1 MIRIEKLTKKIGSA
15 EIVKETD
22 LVIRAGEIFTFIG
35 PSGSGKTTLIRLID
49 LLERPTSGKIF
60 FGGIDTDGTGQERLA
75 IRRRMGLVFQKPA
88 VLNTTVAKNVA
99 FGLKF
104 RGVPNAESQEKVRA
118 ALELVGLPDVIDRM
132 AITLSGGEMQRVA
145 LARAI
150 VTEPEVLLLDEPT
163 ANLDPV
169 SSDLIEDLIIRINK
183 KFGTTIIMSTHDM
196 IQGQRLAD
204 RIGVI
209 MNGRLVQT
217 GTAGDI
223 FYQPGAWEI
232 ARFVG
237 IDAITGGV
245 VTENTGGHAVIRVAD
260 RCFEALTS
268 LPKGARAALY
278 IRPEE
283 ISLTPADS
291 SQVKSSMRNRLNG
304 RITRMLP
311 HGPFVRVTVDCG
323 FTLTAL
329 ITRRSCSELGLV
341 VGADVIAGVK
351 ATAIHVLPEDESRVH
366 EYGS

>member
-1 MIRIEKLTKKIGSA
+1 
-15 EIVKETD
+15 
-22 LVIRAGEIFTFIG
+22 
-35 PSGSGKTTLIRLID
+35 
-49 LLERPTSGKIF
+49 
-60 FGGIDTDGTGQERLA
+60 
-75 IRRRMGLVFQKPA
+75 MGMVFQKPA

-104 RGVPNAESQEKVRA
+104 RGVPEAEVQQKVHS
-118 ALELVGLPDVIDRM
+118 ALELVGLPDFTGRRAV
-132 AITLSGGEMQRVA
+132 TLSGGEMQRVA

-169 SSDLIEDLIIRINK
+169 SSDLIEDLILRINK

-217 GTAGDI
+217 GNAAEI
-223 FYQPGAWEI
+223 FYQPKAREI

-245 VTENTGGHAVIRVAD
+245 VTENTGGHAVIRVGD
-260 RCFEALTS
+260 SCFEALTEI
-268 LPKGARAALY
+268 PKGARAALY

-283 ISLTPADS
+283 VTLTPADS
-291 SQVKSSMRNRLNG
+291 SLGRTSVRNQLNG
-304 RITRMLP
+304 RITRILP
-311 HGPFVRVTVDCG
+311 YGPFVRITIDCG
-323 FTLTAL
+323 FLLTAL
-329 ITRRSCSELGLV
+329 ITRRSCSELGFN
-341 VGADVIAGVK
+341 VGAHVVAGVK
-351 ATAIHVLPEDESRVH
+351 ATAIHVLAEDEGRAQRLNLSTERP
-366 EYGS
+366 G